1 MIGIKCD
8 IILPVCDQF
17 DFTKNC
23 IDSMIANTD
32 VPYRIIV
39 INNGKNENTR
49 SYLSEIKNRL
59 GERLLV
65 IQNDHNV
72 GWVKAL
78 NQGFAISKAP
88 FICFQNDD
96 TIVTKGW
103 LKKMIGILE
112 RDERVGLVNPT
123 WEGKPNYLSVED
135 YGVLV
140 EKKYSGK
147 YIETD
152 WARGFSVVLKRKVLD
167 AIGGIDEI
175 YGLAYFDDVDFS
187 VRAINAG
194 FLVVLALDT
203 YVYHHRNVTFF
214 QVLKGKTWNELHEKN
229 KVIYY
234 SKWGKPLKIVVILD
248 RSNCKDETAFKKI
261 RDTLYYLARRQHHI
275 DVWSPCDVRAKI
287 PHTNIEVKHYSFF
300 FLTPAV
306 LLDLYLN
313 KWKKEEK
320 KYNAIFGFNKRLAD
334 FGVNSVLFKGLLLY
348 GPSGEKDFNDFI
360 KDRADELREKSKEF
374 YSAKV

>member
-1 MIGIKCD
+1 MIGI
-8 IILPVCDQF
+8 
-17 DFTKNC
+17 
-23 IDSMIANTD
+23 M
-32 VPYRIIV
+32 
-39 INNGKNENTR
+39 
-49 SYLSEIKNRL
+49 
-59 GERLLV
+59 
-65 IQNDHNV
+65 
-72 GWVKAL
+72 
-78 NQGFAISKAP
+78 
-88 FICFQNDD
+88 
-96 TIVTKGW
+96 
-103 LKKMIGILE
+103 E
-112 RDERVGLVNPT
+112 RDERVGLVNPA
-123 WEGKPNYLSVED
+123 WEGRPNYMSVED
-135 YGVLV
+135 YGVLL

-248 RSNCKDETAFKKI
+248 RSNCKDEPAFKKI